1 MSCRGQRT
9 SSRPLQLGEKS
20 ARTKPSCLKNPDM
33 VDWNNFLANSPH
45 VITRVIAKKMD
56 IEVTNLI
63 TKIGVNP

>member
-1 MSCRGQRT
+1 
-9 SSRPLQLGEKS
+9 
-20 ARTKPSCLKNPDM
+20 M